1 VDCFICHRVKPN
13 ASASQRTNHKLMSS
27 TSDDYAN
34 ARAHQACASCRK
46 QKRKCD
52 KLLPACSLCT
62 RLGRTCDYHE
72 APSSASSDEFVEL
85 RQKVQ
90 ELEARLESKQAGNG
104 VLSPN
109 NRLTQFAVNTFPA
122 VFFLDSEIYQESRF
136 DIPRPA
142 VSVPEEVLELLKE
155 DDIGGMVES
164 YFSTIHKWLPI
175 VSRKRLFLTLSSPNA
190 CQGAELALL
199 LLCMKLI
206 THMPPDDSRSAQNP
220 LYLTAKTFFTVLESS
235 ASMTVQLV
243 QSALLLCAYEVG
255 HGIYPAA
262 FLSAGRCTRLVYA
275 LGLHDRKGSPQV
287 IKRPVSWAEQE
298 ELRRVWWGT
307 LLLDR

>member
-1 VDCFICHRVKPN
+1 
-13 ASASQRTNHKLMSS
+13 MSS
-27 TSDDYAN
+27 TSDDSTY
-34 ARAHQACASCRK
+34 ARAHQACVSCRK

-52 KLLPACSLCT
+52 KVLPACSLCT
-62 RLGRTCDYHE
+62 RLARACDYRD
-72 APSSASSDEFVEL
+72 APSSASSDDFVEL
-85 RQKVQ
+85 RQKVH
-90 ELEARLESKQAGNG
+90 ELEARLEAKQAGNG
-104 VLSPN
+104 VGNGLVSPSHRSN
-109 NRLTQFAVNTFPA
+109 QFAVNEFPA
-122 VFFLDSEIYQESRF
+122 VFFLDSEMYQESRF

-142 VSVPEEVLELLKE
+142 VSVPEEVLALLKG
-155 DDIGGMVES
+155 DDIGGMVEL

-175 VSRKRLFLTLSSPNA
+175 VSRKRMVLTLSSPTA

-206 THMPPDDSRSAQNP
+206 TQIPPDDSRSAQNT
-220 LYLTAKTFFTVLESS
+220 LYLTAKTFFTVVESS

-243 QSALLLCAYEVG
+243 QSSLLLCAYEVG

-262 FLSAGRCTRLVYA
+262 FLSAGHCARLVYA
-275 LGLHDRKGSPQV
+275 LGLHDRKGAPQM
-287 IKRPVSWAEQE
+287 IKRPGSWAEQE